1 MKAFIFFMKLFTIFM
16 LTMGA
21 KCAFLT
27 ALKSSKSLSS
37 LSVPKAAI
45 RCWWCIFAKSHGPKN
60 METNG
65 EIDRRGQIDRWRD
78 EGRKMRDERGKT
90 SALAAHPAPL
100 PDLFFPPQRNKSR
113 NRLKAAV
120 PDLVAFHPRS
130 SGSVPVPA
138 LAAGKKS
145 QVGVGGTTD
154 RKWRGQKC
162 LLACFWWAL
171 PS

>member
-1 MKAFIFFMKLFTIFM
+1 
-16 LTMGA
+16 
-21 KCAFLT
+21 
-27 ALKSSKSLSS
+27 
-37 LSVPKAAI
+37 
-45 RCWWCIFAKSHGPKN
+45 

-145 QVGVGGTTD
+145 QVVGGTAD
-154 RKWRGQKC
+154 RK
-162 LLACFWWAL
+162 
-171 PS
+171 

>member
-1 MKAFIFFMKLFTIFM
+1 
-16 LTMGA
+16 
-21 KCAFLT
+21 
-27 ALKSSKSLSS
+27 
-37 LSVPKAAI
+37 
-45 RCWWCIFAKSHGPKN
+45 

-120 PDLVAFHPRS
+120 PDLVAFHPQSSSSPGPCSGSRKEIASRGGGDNRQEMKRTEVSFSVFLVGFAQLDKSDLSAPRRS
-130 SGSVPVPA
+130 SGPRR
-138 LAAGKKS
+138 LTLRRD
-145 QVGVGGTTD
+145 Q
-154 RKWRGQKC
+154 
-162 LLACFWWAL
+162 
-171 PS
+171 